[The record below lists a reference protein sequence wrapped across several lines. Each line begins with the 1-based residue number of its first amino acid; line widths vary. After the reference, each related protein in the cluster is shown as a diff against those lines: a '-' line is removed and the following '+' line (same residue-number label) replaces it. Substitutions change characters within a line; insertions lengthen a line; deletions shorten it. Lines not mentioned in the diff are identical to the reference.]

1 MTTIAPTV
9 SLGKPGPAPVRLIR
23 SELLKI
29 RTTNVWWL
37 FGIGVFVFTALALL
51 VWILVANSQID
62 TALHASNDVF
72 TPPPNTS
79 PAEVEGLRQ
88 QFEVE
93 HDIKRTLISNAAQ
106 IYTSG
111 QFFGLMFVMLLGAI
125 LVTNEFFHQTAT
137 ATFLTT
143 PRRTAVILAK
153 LGTAML
159 AALFFWV
166 FTTAISLLAGTIFFS
181 AKGFGTQLDQWPVV
195 RAILF
200 NGLAYGLWGILG
212 VGLGVLIRNQIGA
225 VLVGAVGYVIG
236 TQAIQVIVYLI
247 NAYVIKKAWV
257 FTAMV
262 AWPAVASNVMISPE
276 KAFPYAPDWWVG
288 LLVLIGYGLVF
299 GTIGT
304 LITRKRDIS

>member
-1 MTTIAPTV
+1 M
-9 SLGKPGPAPVRLIR
+9 
-23 SELLKI
+23 
-29 RTTNVWWL
+29 
-37 FGIGVFVFTALALL
+37 
-51 VWILVANSQID
+51 
-62 TALHASNDVF
+62 
-72 TPPPNTS
+72 
-79 PAEVEGLRQ
+79 RQ
-88 QFEVE
+88 QFAVE
-93 HDIKRTLISNAAQ
+93 HDLKRTLVSNTAQ

-153 LGTAML
+153 LATAML
-159 AALFFWV
+159 AALVFWV
-166 FTTAISLLAGTIFFS
+166 FTTAISLLAGAIFFS
-181 AKGFGTQLDQWPVV
+181 SKGFGTQLDEWPVV

-200 NGLAYGLWGILG
+200 NGLGYGLWGVLG

-225 VLVGAVGYVIG
+225 VLTGAVGYVIG
-236 TQAIQVIVYLI
+236 TQAIQVIVFLINTYLI
-247 NAYVIKKAWV
+247 KKTWV

-276 KAFPYAPDWWVG
+276 RPFPYAPDWWVG